1 MNTPFDFGAEGNGNI
16 VYIKSVDVAELPAEL
31 REQAGDIKQLYAVCT
46 EAGEQLAFVKDR
58 NMAFML
64 ARQNDLA
71 PVAVH

>member
-1 MNTPFDFGAEGNGNI
+1 MNTAFEFGTENQGKI
-16 VYIKSVDVAELPAEL
+16 VYIKSVDVAELPDEL

-58 NMAFML
+58 NMAFVL

>member
-1 MNTPFDFGAEGNGNI
+1 MNTPFEFGADGKGNI
-16 VYIKSVDVAELPAEL
+16 VYIKSIDVAELPQEV
-31 REQAGDIKQLYAVCT
+31 REQAGDTKHLYVVCT

-58 NMAFML
+58 NLAFML

>member
-1 MNTPFDFGAEGNGNI
+1 MKTPFDFGNNGIGNI
-16 VYIKSVDVAELPAEL
+16 VYIKSVDVAELSQEL
-31 REQAGDIKQLYAVCT
+31 REQAGDTKYLYAVCT
-46 EAGEQLAFVKDR
+46 EAGEELAFVKDR

>member
-1 MNTPFDFGAEGNGNI
+1 MNATFEFGAEDKSKI
-16 VYIKSVDVAELPAEL
+16 VYIKSIEVAELPDEL

-58 NMAFML
+58 DMAFVL

>member
-1 MNTPFDFGAEGNGNI
+1 MNTPFDFGSEGNGNI
-16 VYIKSVDVAELPAEL
+16 VYIKSVDVAELPDEL

>member
-1 MNTPFDFGAEGNGNI
+1 MNTPYEFGADGKGNI
-16 VYIKSVDVAELPAEL
+16 VYIKSVNVTELPQEV
-31 REQAGDIKQLYAVCT
+31 RDQAGDIKQLYVVCT

-58 NMAFML
+58 NLAFML

>member
-1 MNTPFDFGAEGNGNI
+1 MNTAFDFGSGGMGNI

>member
-1 MNTPFDFGAEGNGNI
+1 MNTVYDFGTQGAGNI
-16 VYIKSVDVAELPAEL
+16 VYIKSVDVAELPKEL
-31 REQAGDIKQLYAVCT
+31 REQAGDTKQLYAVCT

-64 ARQNDLA
+64 ARQNDYA